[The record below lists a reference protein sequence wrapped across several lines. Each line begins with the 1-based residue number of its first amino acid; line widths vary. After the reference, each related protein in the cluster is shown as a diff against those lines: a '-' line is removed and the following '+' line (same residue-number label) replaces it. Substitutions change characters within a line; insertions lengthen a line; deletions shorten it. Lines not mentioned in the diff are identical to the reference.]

1 METPD
6 RPNEDAAE
14 LERATIDTLT
24 QLANRAGF
32 EIQARHALV
41 VCRRLRL
48 PVTLLFL
55 GLTRAEAIRD
65 SLGEAEADQI
75 LIAFADA
82 MRKVLRGS
90 DIVGHRGG
98 GVFAALLVDC
108 SAAATPFVL
117 ARLRAALTSAS
128 AGFGN
133 DTLLDFSIGGAEFDS
148 ERHSTIGQLL
158 DDADAEMYSQKHAT
172 D

>member
-6 RPNEDAAE
+6 SGSAEDAGF
-14 LERATIDTLT
+14 ERATTDTVT
-24 QLANRAGF
+24 QLANRDGF

-41 VCRRLRL
+41 VCRRMRM

-55 GLTRAEAIRD
+55 GLKQPAAMREALGDVAADRA
-65 SLGEAEADQI
+65 LV
-75 LIAFADA
+75 AFAEA

-90 DIVGHRGG
+90 DILCYRGD
-98 GVFAALLVDC
+98 GVFAALLIDC

-117 ARLRAALTSAS
+117 ARLRAALALAS
-128 AGFGN
+128 VASGN
-133 DTLLDFSIGGAEFDS
+133 RELLDFSIGGAEFDA

-158 DDADAEMYSQKHAT
+158 DDADAEMFSQKHAS

>member
-6 RPNEDAAE
+6 RPSDDAAE
-14 LERATIDTLT
+14 IERTTIDPLT
-24 QLANRAGF
+24 QLANRVGF

-65 SLGEAEADQI
+65 SLGEAEADRV
-75 LIAFADA
+75 LIAFADS
-82 MRKVLRGS
+82 MRTVLRGS

-117 ARLRAALTSAS
+117 LRLRAALATTC

-133 DTLLDFSIGGAEFDS
+133 NDLLDFSIGGAEFDA

-158 DDADAEMYSQKHAT
+158 DDADAEMYSQKHAS